1 MTVTIGTEAAVLS
14 SCLSRLDQGWY
25 GHVRR
30 VGGDDAEELFSDHK
44 HRAVFSAIAHSVESG
59 KLVTVSQ
66 VADRLARTKAVAD
79 PDDYLFSLQATPPL
93 PSVEHLDDAL
103 DELREARAIRR
114 QVRSMEEVLADIADP
129 ELDARPEDVAVRL
142 RDIIDSTEVTST
154 IKTFGEI
161 TSEILSSARPMWAQS
176 TGIESLDEVL
186 GGRGLESGCLTVI
199 AARPKVGKT
208 ILMNTLI
215 HNCLDGGAVPL
226 VLNYETK
233 KVEFVAKMIARYVA
247 DPTLNW
253 GIVKGFLAKEHE
265 AEDYDGPGISA
276 THQAEILD
284 GIAWAERQ
292 PWYVSFDKTMSM
304 HDIYSLVAKT
314 KADNP
319 EGSKI
324 VLFVDYLQLQ
334 VMDSYHEYEEISQ
347 LTKFYKRLA
356 GEFDVS
362 CCVLSQLNRDAK
374 GGKVSAHQMRGS
386 GSIEQDAD
394 TILLLDRPS
403 RREDDAPRHI
413 LELYAG
419 TTRLAEGGN
428 YELFID
434 GATNIVTDMPEDM
447 KSDSSEFVEDIV

>member
-14 SCLSRLDQGWY
+14 SCLARMDQGWY
-25 GHVRR
+25 GHIRR
-30 VGGDDAEELFSDHK
+30 VGGDDAEDLFFDHK

-59 KLVTVSQ
+59 KLASIGQVS
-66 VADRLARTKAVAD
+66 DRLARSGDIPD

-93 PSVEHLDDAL
+93 PSVEHLDAAL

-114 QVRSMEEVLADIADP
+114 QVRSMEQVLADVSDP
-129 ELDARPEDVAVRL
+129 DLDPRPEDVATRL
-142 RDIIDSTEVTST
+142 REIIDATEVTSS
-154 IKTFGEI
+154 IQSFGEI
-161 TSEILSSARPMWAQS
+161 TSDILASSSPMWAQS
-176 TGIESLDEVL
+176 TGIDALDEVL
-186 GGRGLESGCLTVI
+186 GGRGLESGCLTIV

-208 ILMNTLI
+208 IMMNTLV
-215 HNCLDGGAVPL
+215 HNTLDGGAVPL

-253 GIVKGFLAKEHE
+253 GVIKGYLAKE
-265 AEDYDGPGISA
+265 EDETALSA
-276 THQAEILD
+276 THYQEILD
-284 GIAWAERQ
+284 GIAWAEKQ

-319 EGSKI
+319 EGSKVI
-324 VLFVDYLQLQ
+324 LFVDYLQLQ
-334 VMDSYHEYEEISQ
+334 VNDSYNEYAEISQ
-347 LTKFYKRLA
+347 LTKFYKRIA
-356 GEFDVS
+356 GEFDIA

-374 GGKVSAHQMRGS
+374 DGKPSVHQMRGS

-394 TILLLDRPS
+394 TILLLDRPF
-403 RREDDAPRHI
+403 RRDDTAPRHI

-428 YELFID
+428 HELFID
-434 GATNIVTDMPEDM
+434 GGTNIVADMPEDM
-447 KSDSSEFVEDIV
+447 KTDNSDFVEDLV